1 MARLPRKL
9 RPVAIALAVVAS
21 AAVFGGGAT
30 LVATGASGSTTGGK
44 ASAPDDVKQQPSG
57 SAAVG
62 TAPVNSTPGDPSSL
76 PLEGDPASTTTLA
89 PLGTNVAVVGD
100 SLTLGIEDQLR
111 AEAKQFGF
119 TTKMDAV
126 QGRDID
132 GSMSA
137 IKRLAPG
144 RDLVVLALGTNDARK
159 GLTTADATSRI
170 DEALNAVGEDVP
182 VLWVNVYRGD
192 SKSSS
197 AAADVFDRALALEA
211 FNHPNL
217 TVVDWD
223 SFIKDHVGLVG
234 ADHIHLTSAG
244 YDVRAAWLADAIAN
258 RLHLPPPAL
267 PDDVSAR

>member
-9 RPVAIALAVVAS
+9 RPVAIALAVAAS

-30 LVATGASGSTTGGK
+30 LVASGASGSTADGR
-44 ASAPDDVKQQPSG
+44 SAPPDDVTRPSG
-57 SAAVG
+57 PVSG
-62 TAPVNSTPGDPSSL
+62 TAPVNSSPIDPSSV
-76 PLEGDPASTTTLA
+76 PPDSDPASTTTLA

-100 SLTLGIEDQLR
+100 SLTLGMEDPLR
-111 AEAKQFGF
+111 AEAKRFGF
-119 TTKMDAV
+119 MTKMDAV

-132 GSMSA
+132 GSMPA
-137 IKRLAPG
+137 IRRLAPG

-170 DEALNAVGEDVP
+170 DEALNAVGENVP

-192 SKSSS
+192 SKATM
-197 AAADVFDRALALEA
+197 AAADVFDEALALEA

-217 TVVDWD
+217 IVLDWN
-223 SFIKDHVGLVG
+223 SFIEDHVGLVG
-234 ADHIHLTSAG
+234 PDHIHLTSSG

-258 RLHLPPPAL
+258 RLHLPPPL
-267 PDDVSAR
+267 MPDEVSAR